1 MASSTSILA
10 DKLHEYPQQNVL
22 DGGTASVLDAC
33 LNKHDGVLQLV
44 HRYAGRTF
52 CTPGK
57 RLRLDAASYYPEYMN
72 GTGLDELWM
81 GCTVPI
87 VTGVIDT
94 RTQRAPFREGESH
107 VLTADGQ
114 LISLQDLIVADS
126 TAVMGEKITT
136 LSKSLLGKV
145 TWPIVSKKF
154 DNLNPIPDHLHW
166 TKWEVYDINSYDNP
180 ACSNFGM
187 VALVHPGHLRLSIST
202 SNASPA
208 LASRLRKDLEGL
220 FDEQFVD
227 YLDLLAQARQRVR
240 ERVED
245 RETRFELLRALVREF
260 RLEGQ
265 LCYPAEWRRHAE
277 ALLRCELEA
286 CGTQGRCADCPLFT
300 SLP

>member
-1 MASSTSILA
+1 MSHKLNPYFQAGLDVMGQPCLIIGGGREAEEKSGRLLEAGANLTIVSTTVTPRLA
-10 DKLHEYPQQNVL
+10 AWAAKKRLTHHPRDFANTDL
-22 DGGTASVLDAC
+22 DGIFLVL
-33 LNKHDGVLQLV
+33 N
-44 HRYAGRTF
+44 
-52 CTPGK
+52 
-57 RLRLDAASYYPEYMN
+57 
-72 GTGLDELWM
+72 
-81 GCTVPI
+81 TVDDDPAL
-87 VTGVIDT
+87 TT
-94 RTQRAPFREGESH
+94 R
-107 VLTADGQ
+107 
-114 LISLQDLIVADS
+114 
-126 TAVMGEKITT
+126 
-136 LSKSLLGKV
+136 
-145 TWPIVSKKF
+145 
-154 DNLNPIPDHLHW
+154 
-166 TKWEVYDINSYDNP
+166 VYDLARAQNLLINSYDNP
-180 ACSNFGM
+180 AYSNFGM